1 MSKSRV
7 VTGREMIEKLRA
19 IIQLPNNV
27 TAVTVDAD
35 MDDVCRVTTTHIA
48 ELVPP
53 KTELAV
59 VKDDK

>member
-1 MSKSRV
+1 MSKNKV
-7 VTGREMIEKLRA
+7 VTGKEMIEKLRS

-27 TAVTVDAD
+27 ISVTVDAD

-48 ELVPP
+48 EYALP